1 MTYYPLGARFV
12 PRPPDTANADIA
24 QMVSMAA
31 GRPLVLQEV
40 GYPSSTRLSSSEG
53 VQAEFATRVMAAWHA
68 AGPKIPLL
76 NWFALHDLTTEVCDT
91 FTRYY
96 ALPGDANFAAYLCT
110 LGLRR
115 ADDAPKPSWQAF
127 IDAARAP

>member
-12 PRPPDTANADIA
+12 PHPPDTANADIA

-76 NWFALHDLTTEVCDT
+76 NWFALHDLTTDVCDT

-115 ADDAPKPSWQAF
+115 ADGAPKPSWQAF